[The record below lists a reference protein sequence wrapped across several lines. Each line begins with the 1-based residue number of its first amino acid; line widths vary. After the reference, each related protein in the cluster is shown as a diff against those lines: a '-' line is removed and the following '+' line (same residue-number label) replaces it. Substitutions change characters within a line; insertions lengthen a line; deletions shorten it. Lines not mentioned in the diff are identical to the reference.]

1 MTGLHTAIL
10 ALALTGAGT
19 DEPVLL
25 DFSATWCGPCRQMD
39 PVIDGLIAK
48 GYPVR
53 KLDYDKHRDL
63 ARKYGVDQIPCFVMT
78 VDGRETAR
86 ELGVVPSQYLEKMFA
101 DAQKLTRPRLLPE
114 PGGQPIH
121 NLNGVNPKAMP
132 ISLPVKKA
140 DAALALE
147 SRPRVEAEPHGSRP
161 PVAYASQRSGVTDAD
176 LIAATVRLR
185 VHDQQGSGIGTGTI
199 IDSREGRALILTCG
213 HVFREY
219 REGDRIEVDLF
230 GTNESHTVEGRL
242 LSFDDECDVGLLT
255 IQIPAPVKTLRVA
268 PKAYAVDVGEQVANV
283 GCNHGDD
290 PTVRHN
296 KVTAIDKYA
305 GPDNIEVAGLPVQ
318 GRSGGGLF
326 SQEGYVIGVCNA
338 ADPECNEGFY
348 AALPSIHK
356 QLDEANLSFIYDI
369 EPVTPVSQAT
379 MVAIEEPAMP
389 KTMPEAVP
397 VQHLMQ
403 SRENGQAAP
412 VRKGIPSSLTP
423 EEQRLLEELRR
434 RRNQGAEI
442 VCIIRTK
449 ESADGRSEV
458 FLFEN
463 ASPQLVEKLAAEGF
477 ARR

>member
-25 DFSATWCGPCRQMD
+25 DFSATWCGPCRQMN
-39 PVIDGLIAK
+39 PVIDRLIAK
-48 GYPVR
+48 GYPVK
-53 KLDYDKHRDL
+53 KLDYDKNRDL

-86 ELGVVPSQYLEKMFA
+86 ELGVIPQQYLEKMFA
-101 DAQKLTRPRLLPE
+101 DARKLARPKLLPG
-114 PGGQPIH
+114 PGGPPIQY
-121 NLNGVNPKAMP
+121 VNDANTKAMP
-132 ISLPVKKA
+132 ISLPIKQA

-147 SRPRVEAEPHGSRP
+147 TRPLREGESQSSQPPAHADLSRQLPH
-161 PVAYASQRSGVTDAD
+161 AK

-185 VHDQQGSGIGTGTI
+185 VHDDQGPSIGTGTI
-199 IDSREGRALILTCG
+199 IDCREGQALILTCG
-213 HVFREY
+213 HIFREY
-219 REGDRIEVDLF
+219 REGGRIEVDLF
-230 GTNESHTVEGRL
+230 GEKEKQTVAGRL
-242 LSFDDECDVGLLT
+242 LSFDDERDVGLLT
-255 IQIPAPVKTLRVA
+255 IQVSSPVQTIRIAPSG
-268 PKAYAVDVGEQVANV
+268 YAVDIGESVLNV

-290 PTVRHN
+290 PTVRRN
-296 KVTAIDKYA
+296 KVTARDKYL
-305 GPDNIEVAGLPVQ
+305 GPPNIEVAGLPVQ

-326 SQEGYVIGVCNA
+326 SEDGYVIGVCNA
-338 ADPECNEGFY
+338 ADPQDNEGLY

-356 QLDEANLSFIYDI
+356 QLDEANLSFIYDT
-369 EPVTPVSQAT
+369 EPVPPVAQAD

-389 KTMPEAVP
+389 KTMPEADP
-397 VQHLMQ
+397 IQHLMQ
-403 SRENGQAAP
+403 SRENGQAPPA
-412 VRKGIPSSLTP
+412 RKGITTPLTP

-434 RRNQGAEI
+434 RRDQGAEI

-449 ESADGRSEV
+449 ESADARSEV